1 MLRGF
6 VEMRMG
12 KNKQLI
18 NSKHSVSVKFIMLV
32 DTYNSNLLDL
42 IVELRFRSG
51 EGQDGQT
58 LVPSQV
64 N

>member
-1 MLRGF
+1 
-6 VEMRMG
+6 MRMG

-58 LVPSQV
+58 
-64 N
+64 